1 MYQKLLR
8 QAEPDPGR
16 LAPPSAASSL
26 DVISY
31 ETFAGYAVRVLT
43 GRQPDSAE
51 LSVRPCAS
59 GTQAVLADLAERAV
73 LIGHL
78 MASEEFQ
85 AAHSRQAFA
94 RLSAEDF
101 IAKVYQDWL
110 GRWPDADGLATYL
123 RMERKLFGR
132 RRVIAAISR
141 SAEARKSG
149 GGRAARI
156 ASLRQFRWRWLVA
169 RLPLIGPIL
178 VGRRLIDIRIRR
190 IELAIQSMVQ
200 KFEERQDGDELAQV
214 SVSEEAG
221 HTSSAVLGQSVEEQY
236 FQLALLRFRRAKA
249 AGGLQ
254 EP

>member
-1 MYQKLLR
+1 MDQKLLR
-8 QAEPDPGR
+8 QAEPDPAR
-16 LAPPSAASSL
+16 LAPPSAAACL
-26 DVISY
+26 DLISH
-31 ETFAGYAVRVLT
+31 ETFVRYAVRVLT

-51 LSVRPCAS
+51 LSVRVRS
-59 GTQAVLADLAERAV
+59 GGTQANLADLAERAV

-78 MASEEFQ
+78 LASEEFQ
-85 AAHSRQAFA
+85 ATHGRQALA

-101 IAKVYQDWL
+101 IAKAYQDWL

-132 RRVIAAISR
+132 RRVIAAISQ

-149 GGRAARI
+149 GGKAARI

-178 VGRRLIDIRIRR
+178 VSQRLVDIRIRR
-190 IELAIQSMVQ
+190 IELAIQSMAL
-200 KFEERQDGDELAQV
+200 KLEECQDGDELAQV
-214 SVSEEAG
+214 SVSNDAG
-221 HTSSAVLGQSVEEQY
+221 PVSSIGSGQSSEEQY
-236 FQLALLRFRRAKA
+236 FQLALLRYRRTKA
-249 AGGLQ
+249 AGGRQ